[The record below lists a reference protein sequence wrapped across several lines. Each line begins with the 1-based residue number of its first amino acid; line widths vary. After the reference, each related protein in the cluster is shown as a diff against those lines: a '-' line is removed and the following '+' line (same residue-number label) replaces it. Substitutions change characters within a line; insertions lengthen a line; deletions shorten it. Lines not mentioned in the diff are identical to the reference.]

1 MIKKLVLLALML
13 PFFTQAVLAE
23 ESPASE
29 SGFQIASVEHVVW
42 DKLPIAFVVP
52 VGEERLLA
60 FPSSVKFEGS
70 QAAGLT
76 KDLVTVLN
84 NDGTLYVKANQAF
97 SPIRVP
103 VVLTETGQ
111 TILIDLSAKPNVSN
125 APLQVI
131 IRNPEDKLADAVE
144 PVNASESYTFPTLI
158 RYVAQR
164 TCAECGPKS
173 AQEPLTN
180 ILRSP
185 MNTNRFVDLFSYR
198 YNVVSMPL
206 ASWRSGIYYA
216 TAVRVKN
223 LSHESIDLSAQT
235 ITGSWRAVSFLP
247 SNHLEPAGEFNDR
260 VTIILVSEAPFAS
273 TLAQTRGYFN
283 E

>member
-1 MIKKLVLLALML
+1 MIKKIVLMALVLPL
-13 PFFTQAVLAE
+13 FTHEGFANASSAT
-23 ESPASE
+23 ESE
-29 SGFQIASVEHVVW
+29 FQIPSVEHVVW
-42 DKLPIAFVVP
+42 EKLPIAFVVP
-52 VGEERLLA
+52 VGEERMLA

-70 QAAGLT
+70 QAVGLT
-76 KDLVTVLN
+76 KDLVNVLN

-97 SPIRVP
+97 SAIRVP

-111 TILIDLSAKPNVSN
+111 TVLIDISAKPNVSN

-131 IRNPEDKLADAVE
+131 IRNPEEKRAIAEE
-144 PVNASESYTFPTLI
+144 PATARESYTFPTLI

-173 AQEPLTN
+173 AQEPLAN

-185 MNTNRFVDLFSYR
+185 MSTNRFVDLFSYR

-206 ASWRSGIYYA
+206 ASWKSGLYYA

-223 LSHESIDLSAQT
+223 LSHESIDLSAQA

-247 SNHLEPAGEFNDR
+247 SNHLDPAGEFNDR
-260 VTIILVSEAPFAS
+260 LTIILVSEAPFAS